1 MVSVKHVG
9 ILVSEPLWG
18 HVVQSKLSLIFCF
31 QSEFGGVVAQL
42 KLANETQRT
51 LQRHVDMLQCER
63 DILLE
68 ELERS
73 GSISSQLR

>member
-1 MVSVKHVG
+1 M
-9 ILVSEPLWG
+9 PL
-18 HVVQSKLSLIFCF
+18 F